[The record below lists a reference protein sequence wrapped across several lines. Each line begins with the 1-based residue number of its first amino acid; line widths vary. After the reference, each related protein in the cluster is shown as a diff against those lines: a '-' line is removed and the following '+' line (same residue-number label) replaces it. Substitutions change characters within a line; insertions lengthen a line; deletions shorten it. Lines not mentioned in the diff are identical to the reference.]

1 MSEDLSYNLPE
12 DKIFETKQEYYNSWL
27 ENNNLSH
34 WECTDNL
41 GMFFVR
47 IDEKEYSDKFT
58 NSIKIQ
64 GYKPSSIIEQLREF
78 DKLYPVKNDN
88 EESFA

>member
-1 MSEDLSYNLPE
+1 MSEEYLLPE
-12 DKIFETKQEYYNSWL
+12 DKDFDSKQDMYNSWL

-47 IDEKEYSDKFT
+47 CDEKEYSNNKFT
-58 NSIKIQ
+58 SSLKIP
-64 GYKPSSIIEQLREF
+64 GYKPSSIIEQLKAF
-78 DKLYPVKNDN
+78 DKLYPIKQ
-88 EESFA
+88 EPYETFA

>member
-1 MSEDLSYNLPE
+1 MINLPE
-12 DKIFETKQEYYNSWL
+12 DKDFETKQDMYNSWL

-47 IDEKEYSDKFT
+47 IDEKEYSNKFT
-58 NSIKIQ
+58 SSIKIQ
-64 GYKPSSIIEQLREF
+64 GYIPRSIIEQLKEF
-78 DKLYPVKNDN
+78 DRIYPIKQ
-88 EESFA
+88 EPYETFA